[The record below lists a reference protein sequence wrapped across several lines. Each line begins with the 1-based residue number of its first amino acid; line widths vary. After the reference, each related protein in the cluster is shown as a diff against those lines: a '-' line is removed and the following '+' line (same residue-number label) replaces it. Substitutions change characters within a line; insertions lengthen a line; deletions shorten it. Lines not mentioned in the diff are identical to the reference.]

1 MKYVL
6 LPLLATGAPCLINID
21 TIATAYE
28 DTNRDKQR
36 GLKIYTT
43 DGDYTFVDCT
53 LNGLLKRIDCTLYE
67 YPDEE
72 DEDDDISDPP
82 WYGCEGFCKGCE
94 HIPYCP
100 RYTEGGETFDDDLSS
115 IDKGTGMITGGGP
128 DE

>member
-6 LPLLATGAPCLINID
+6 LPLLATGAPCLINIE

-72 DEDDDISDPP
+72 EEEDIPDPP
-82 WYGCEGFCKGCE
+82 YYDCEGNCSQCAAEGCK
-94 HIPYCP
+94 Y
-100 RYTEGGETFDDDLSS
+100 RTELFFDDDF
-115 IDKGTGMITGGGP
+115 DGGGP
-128 DE
+128 DDES

>member
-28 DTNRDKQR
+28 DTNKDGKR

-43 DGDYTFVDCT
+43 DGDYTFVDST
-53 LNGLLKRIDCTLYE
+53 LHGLLIRIDQSAYYDAEL
-67 YPDEE
+67 EE
-72 DEDDDISDPP
+72 DENDNYDFEQPEDDDYDIPDPP

-100 RYTEGGETFDDDLSS
+100 RYTEGGETFDDKS
-115 IDKGTGMITGGGP
+115 
-128 DE
+128 

>member
-28 DTNRDKQR
+28 DTNKDGRR

-43 DGDYTFVDCT
+43 DGDYTFVDST
-53 LNGLLKRIDCTLYE
+53 LHGLLLRINSIEYYE
-67 YPDEE
+67 YLKNE
-72 DEDDDISDPP
+72 DPEDIDDDIPDPP

-100 RYTEGGETFDDDLSS
+100 RYTEGGETFD
-115 IDKGTGMITGGGP
+115 
-128 DE
+128 E

>member
-28 DTNRDKQR
+28 DTNKDGKR

-53 LNGLLKRIDCTLYE
+53 MHKLLQTLDSIVSY
-67 YPDEE
+67 DLK
-72 DEDDDISDPP
+72 DIDDDIPDPP
-82 WYGCEGFCKGCE
+82 YYDCEGRCSKCAAEGCK
-94 HIPYCP
+94 Y
-100 RYTEGGETFDDDLSS
+100 RTELFFDDDF
-115 IDKGTGMITGGGP
+115 DGGGP

>member
-28 DTNRDKQR
+28 DTNKDGKR

-43 DGDYTFVDCT
+43 DGDFTFVDCT
-53 LNGLLKRIDCTLYE
+53 LHGLLIRLNRAE
-67 YPDEE
+67 YDEDPE
-72 DEDDDISDPP
+72 EIDDDIPDPP
-82 WYGCEGFCKGCE
+82 YYNCEGNCSQCEAEGCK
-94 HIPYCP
+94 Y
-100 RYTEGGETFDDDLSS
+100 RTELFFDDDF
-115 IDKGTGMITGGGP
+115 DGGGP

>member
-21 TIATAYE
+21 KIATAYE

-53 LNGLLKRIDCTLYE
+53 LHGLVMRLKYE
-67 YPDEE
+67 CDT
-72 DEDDDISDPP
+72 
-82 WYGCEGFCKGCE
+82 K
-94 HIPYCP
+94 
-100 RYTEGGETFDDDLSS
+100 DLSELAS
-115 IDKGTGMITGGGP
+115 IDKGTGTIVGGGP
-128 DE
+128 DEQ